1 MSPSQ
6 IGPPAPGEGSEHR
19 PTGYRALPF
28 AVAPDRYDPVRERL
42 EIELLLEGVYRQ
54 HGFDFRS
61 YSYASLRR
69 RLWRRARAEGLET
82 VSALQDRVLHDPAVM
97 ERLLHDMSI
106 NVTAMFRD
114 PDFYRSFREEVV
126 PRLRTYPFVRIWHAG
141 CSTGEEVVSMAI
153 LLREE
158 GLHDR
163 VRLYATDMSEVV
175 LQRARSGIFPLA
187 RMQEYTENYQRAGGE
202 RAFSEYYNASYDG
215 AVFDPSLLAPV
226 VFSQHNLA
234 TDRGFSEFH
243 VIVCRN
249 VLIYFDR
256 ALQARVHSLFYE
268 SLATFGVLGL
278 GVRESMR
285 CSEYEDCYE
294 PVNITQKL
302 FRKVR

>member
-1 MSPSQ
+1 MPQ
-6 IGPPAPGEGSEHR
+6 TGPPDPTDESGRR
-19 PTGYRALPF
+19 PVGRRTLPF

-61 YSYASLRR
+61 YAYPSVRR

-82 VSALQDRVLHDPAVM
+82 MSALQDRVLHDPAVM
-97 ERLLHDMSI
+97 ERLLNDLSI

-114 PDFYRSFREEVV
+114 PAFYRTFRNEVV
-126 PRLRTYPFVRIWHAG
+126 PRLRTYPFIRVWHAG

-158 GLHDR
+158 GLLDR
-163 VRLYATDMSEVV
+163 VRLYATDMSDTALEH
-175 LQRARSGIFPLA
+175 ARSAVFPLA
-187 RMQEYTENYQRAGGE
+187 RMQEYTESYHRAGGTC
-202 RAFSEYYNASYDG
+202 AFSEYYTATYDG

-234 TDRGFSEFH
+234 TDRGFAEFH

-256 ALQARVHSLFYE
+256 ELQARVHGLFYD
-268 SLATFGVLGL
+268 SLTMFGVLGL
-278 GVRESMR
+278 GATESLR

-294 PVNITQKL
+294 PVEIPQKL